1 MKNKN
6 LWIYRAATGLLTL
19 LMTFSAAMYFTQ
31 YEMVQE
37 VFGKLGFPTFII
49 YPLATAKILGLI
61 AIWSNK
67 SKFLKEWAYAGFFFD
82 VLLAMGAHLNVS
94 DGEQAGAIMGL
105 VFVVVSYYF
114 DRKVYPRED

>member
-1 MKNKN
+1 MEKRN
-6 LWIYRAATGLLTL
+6 LWIYRIATGLLTL
-19 LMTFSAAMYFTQ
+19 LMGFSATMYFTQ

-67 SKFLKEWAYAGFFFD
+67 SKMLKEWAYAGFFFD
-82 VLLAMGAHLNVS
+82 VLLSMGAHLNVN
-94 DGEQAGAIMGL
+94 DGEQGGAIIGL
-105 VFVVVSYYF
+105 FLVLVSYYF
-114 DRKVYPRED
+114 DRKVYPRDL